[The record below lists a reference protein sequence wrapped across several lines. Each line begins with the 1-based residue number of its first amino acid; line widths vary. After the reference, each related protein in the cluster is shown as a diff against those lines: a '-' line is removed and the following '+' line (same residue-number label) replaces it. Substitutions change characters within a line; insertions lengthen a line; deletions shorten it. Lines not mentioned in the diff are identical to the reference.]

1 MRKPSEATTLFLD
14 RDGVINVRK
23 HGGYIQT
30 PEEFRFLEGV
40 PEAFAI
46 FAKYFDKIVI
56 VTNQQGIGK
65 GLMSEEDFE
74 AICGKMR
81 TEIQNAGGRVDYVFH
96 CPQLAKNN
104 PFDRK
109 PSVGMGLKAK
119 KMFPMI
125 NFKDSIMVG
134 DSLSDLVFGKRLK
147 MHTVHISENCEE
159 ARRHP
164 ERIDLRFGSLL
175 EFAKYMEYE
184 KNSKVK

>member
-1 MRKPSEATTLFLD
+1 MRKTSEATALFLD

-23 HGGYIQT
+23 YNGYIQR

-40 PEAFAI
+40 TEAFAI
-46 FAKYFDKIVI
+46 FAKYFDTIVI

-65 GLMSEEDFE
+65 GLMSEEDFK
-74 AICGKMR
+74 AISEKMI

-96 CPQLAKNN
+96 CPHLAKNN
-104 PFDRK
+104 SFDRK

-119 KMFPMI
+119 KMFPRI

-147 MHTVHISENCEE
+147 MHTVHISNNCDE
-159 ARRHP
+159 ARQHP
-164 ERIDLRFGSLL
+164 NRIDLRFASLL

-184 KNSKVK
+184 KDRKVK